1 MGAVEILGVAASI
14 SLLAGWRLYLC
25 VFAVGLTMRSGWLAL
40 PDQLASLD
48 ILANPWVIGIA
59 GAGAVAELLAD
70 KVALIDTLWDS
81 VHTLIRPVGGALL
94 TLAIVDPADPA
105 WQVAAFLLGGGGS
118 LAMHAAKASAR
129 VVVNA
134 SPEPFSNILVS
145 LSEDVIA
152 AGILLLILAYPRTAA
167 VVAILLLAL
176 AIWAIVALRRL
187 ARRMLR
193 KAPTA

>member
-1 MGAVEILGVAASI
+1 MGAVEILGVAASV

-105 WQVAAFLLGGGGS
+105 WQVVAFLLGGGGS

-145 LSEDVIA
+145 LAEDVVA
-152 AGILLLILAYPRTAA
+152 AGILLLILAYPRTASVIA
-167 VVAILLLAL
+167 VLLLAL
-176 AIWAIVALRRL
+176 AIWALVALRRL

-193 KAPTA
+193 KAPSA

>member
-145 LSEDVIA
+145 LAEDVVA

>member
-1 MGAVEILGVAASI
+1 MGAVEILGVAASV

-145 LSEDVIA
+145 LAEDVVA

-193 KAPTA
+193 KAPAA